1 VIYFCVF
8 APFHLVKRFGE
19 NKEMRHMDE
28 RIPCPLCRHGN
39 LPENRF
45 CGHCGV
51 LMTSRGQLT
60 PRPEANPTAAIRSLP
75 TKLGPVGKTLAVGLA
90 VLATEAGLAWL
101 RHRVNYDG
109 RPSPPAPQTVRSAGS
124 EHTIGQSLEE
134 VFVWLQEEGNFQGRG
149 IGRRVVWTSEIAKGT
164 RRRR

>member
-8 APFHLVKRFGE
+8 APFHLVKRFEE
-19 NKEMRHMDE
+19 NKEMRRMDE

-45 CGHCGV
+45 CGRCGV
-51 LMTSRGQLT
+51 LMTTRGQLT
-60 PRPEANPTAAIRSLP
+60 PRPETNPTVAIRSLP
-75 TKLGPVGKTLAVGLA
+75 TKLGPVSKALAVGLA

-101 RHRVNYDG
+101 RRRVNYDD
-109 RPSPPAPQTVRSAGS
+109 RPSPPATQTARSAGS

-134 VFVWLQEEGNFQGRG
+134 VFVWLQEEENFQGRV
-149 IGRRVVWTSEIAKGT
+149 IGRRVVWTSEIAKET